1 MGTFFL
7 PVVPSGTT
15 ETTIQYADNEISLVK
30 IEIFLSNRDW
40 YEIQEKPFYQALMQ
54 YLDSLKI
61 PENTQHR
68 HEAPD

>member
-1 MGTFFL
+1 MGEFFL

-30 IEIFLSNRDW
+30 IEIFLSNHDW
-40 YEIQEKPFYQALMQ
+40 CEIQEKPFYQALMQ
-54 YLDSLKI
+54 YLDSLKT